1 MVGVP
6 VDPITTQVRVA
17 VSKDFTWSP
26 VELGGMGIKKN
37 ASRVHSIK
45 KRFDGFEIRQ
55 SPQRYV

>member
-26 VELGGMGIKKN
+26 VELGGMGIKK
-37 ASRVHSIK
+37 
-45 KRFDGFEIRQ
+45 KRFKGPFNKKAL
-55 SPQRYV
+55 